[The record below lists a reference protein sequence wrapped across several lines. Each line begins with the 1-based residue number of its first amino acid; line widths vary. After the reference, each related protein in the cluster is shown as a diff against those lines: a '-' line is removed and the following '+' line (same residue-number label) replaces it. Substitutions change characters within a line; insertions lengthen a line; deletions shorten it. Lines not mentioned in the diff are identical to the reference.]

1 MQMFYSFCRR
11 QKWLYFSDSPVETFC
26 RTVYLCQLE
35 ISDWIS
41 MLLGKWTQEKVVYLM
56 QQNGVTLIWE
66 LSRYRV
72 AGVPTLEGESR
83 NG

>member
-11 QKWLYFSDSPVETFC
+11 QKWLCFSDNPVGTFY

-41 MLLGKWTQEKVVYLM
+41 MLLGKWTQEKVAYLM
-56 QQNGVTLIWE
+56 QQNGVTLFWE

-72 AGVPTLEGESR
+72 EGAPTLEGESR